1 MAPTIECETH
11 GQAFETFICVH
22 LAADPQQ
29 AWYSSEANEEDR
41 WPDSW
46 CSVCHEAY
54 QQQGEWNDKNESGLK
69 VKLFCH
75 RCYESHRA
83 QGTFIEVPDTPGA
96 ESDRACS

>member
-1 MAPTIECETH
+1 MAKTIECETH

-22 LAADPQQ
+22 LAADPQHV
-29 AWYSSEANEEDR
+29 WYSSNANEQDR

-54 QQQGEWNDKNESGLK
+54 QQQGEWNEKNENGLE

-75 RCYESHRA
+75 RCYETHRA
-83 QGTFIEVPDTPGA
+83 QGTFIQVPDTP
-96 ESDRACS
+96 ETQI